1 MNTILLL
8 CIVFTS
14 NKINVAKET
23 LSLDII
29 FSFVPRAI
37 SFNSFVRT
45 TLFMD
50 MDNNCSSQTTTFSLY
65 NPTKGS
71 WFPKRPKRE
80 KNGFLGSIT
89 FNNLRITNVEVLW
102 ANLFWYMIND
112 TIQSEMECR
121 QKSFYIIQKNLWW
134 KISFVFLC
142 KRCYRKCFL
151 CKTRR
156 QRFTIYISLFL
167 WHLY

>member
-1 MNTILLL
+1 MWQKKHYPWIL
-8 CIVFTS
+8 F
-14 NKINVAKET
+14 
-23 LSLDII
+23 

-50 MDNNCSSQTTTFSLY
+50 MDNNCSSQTTTFSLH

-121 QKSFYIIQKNLWW
+121 QKSFYVTKTLWW

-142 KRCYRKCFL
+142 SSLIGNVFHVK
-151 CKTRR
+151 
-156 QRFTIYISLFL
+156 QGDNPIYTFPFL
-167 WHLY
+167 WHFYQNMSYCYYHNFVIEW